1 MKTFGFAI
9 ASVLSVVGISFV
21 VLLLHADIGDVMFAM
36 LSGSFAAML
45 MSVACVFKNI
55 EPQKISQMMLFSI
68 IASAATWLIATITL
82 KITTISLFNTTA
94 LAFDLIIGMIGSIA
108 TYCYLLDEFTANKE

>member
-21 VLLLHADIGDVMFAM
+21 VLFLDADIGDVMFAM

-45 MSVACVFKNI
+45 MSVASVFKNI

-68 IASAATWLIATITL
+68 IASAATWLIATIAL

-94 LAFDLIIGMIGSIA
+94 LAFDLIIGTIGSIA